1 MVDMYLVESTIID
14 KKNKY
19 YSNLIDLCIKAKN
32 LYNATLYDVRQT
44 FFETGKYKNFNTTN
58 KDFIKQNNP
67 DYRALNSHIAQF
79 VQKRVDSNFKSF
91 FSNNQ
96 NYKSGKSEIKPNIP
110 NYKPKERKM
119 TVRIPRLG
127 IKKSK
132 KEGYIRVGYPQGN
145 KTITE
150 IKTAIPYEDAVF
162 IEVVPMGNHLR
173 VNVGYKTKVKEIKTN
188 NKYASIDLGV
198 DNLITM
204 VSNTSQPMIINGKPV
219 KSINQ
224 YYNKRLAEKKSFLDE
239 DVYTSKSIRRLSFK
253 RNNKISDYFHK
264 ASNIV
269 VNYLVSNDIR
279 TLYIGKNVGWK
290 QNTNMGKKNN
300 QKFVYIPFNRLVD
313 MISYKAKL
321 NGIKVMVVEES
332 YTSKASFIHQDFI
345 PIYKKSDDKVTYK
358 FSGYRKTRGIYV
370 NKGTTDIKE
379 INADINGALNILRK
393 SMKIKWNDKHYQG
406 CIDNLNLGILKIKNV
421 V

>member
-1 MVDMYLVESTIID
+1 MADMYLVETTIID
-14 KKNKY
+14 EKNEY
-19 YSNLIDLCIKAKN
+19 FDNLIDLCVKAKN

-44 FFETGKYKNFNTTN
+44 FFETGKYKNFNATN

-96 NYKSGKSEIKPNIP
+96 NYKSEKSDTKPNIP
-110 NYKPKERKM
+110 NYKPKDGLM
-119 TVRIPRLG
+119 TVRIPR
-127 IKKSK
+127 KAVNKSK
-132 KEGYIRVGYPQGN
+132 KEGYIGIGYPRGD
-145 KTITE
+145 KTLTE
-150 IKTAIPYEDAVF
+150 VKTAIPYEDAVF
-162 IEVVPMGNHLR
+162 IEIVPMGNHLR
-173 VNVGYKTKVKEIKTN
+173 VNVGYKKKIKEVKTN
-188 NKYASIDLGV
+188 NKYAAIDLGV

-204 VSNTSQPMIINGKPV
+204 VSNVSQPLIINGKPV

-224 YYNKRLAEKKSFLDE
+224 YYNKKLAEKKSQLDE
-239 DVYTSKSIRRLSFK
+239 DVYTSKSIKRLSFK
-253 RNNKISDYFHK
+253 RNNKINDYFHK
-264 ASNIV
+264 TSNIV

-279 TLYIGKNVGWK
+279 TLYIGKNVGRK

-321 NGIKVMVVEES
+321 NGIKVLVVEES
-332 YTSKASFIHQDFI
+332 YTSKASFIHQDFT
-345 PIYKKSDDKVTYK
+345 PTYDPENKETYK
-358 FSGYRKTRGIYV
+358 FSGYRKTRGNYV
-370 NKGTTDIKE
+370 NKGDVVIKE
-379 INADINGALNILRK
+379 INADVNGALNILRK
-393 SMKIKWNDKHYQG
+393 SMKRKWTDGHYQD

-421 V
+421 A